1 MRNFELKK
9 KLTKEKKKNNTNPK
23 VNDDKLEELW
33 VLLQEMYAE
42 IDKLKLINADL
53 QNQLQHSGQHTEI
66 RVDTSTGEI
75 IELVSTKQ

>member
-1 MRNFELKK
+1 LLKK
-9 KLTKEKKKNNTNPK
+9 SKKIISALRKSINKDTKL
-23 VNDDKLEELW
+23 L
-33 VLLQEMYAE
+33 VLLSEMYAE